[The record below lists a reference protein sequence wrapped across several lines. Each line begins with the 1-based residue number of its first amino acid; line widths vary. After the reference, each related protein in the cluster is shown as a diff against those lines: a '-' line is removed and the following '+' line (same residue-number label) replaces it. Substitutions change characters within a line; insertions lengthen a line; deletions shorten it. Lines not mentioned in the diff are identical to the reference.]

1 MFIISYFDKIICFF
15 SRILICISLYCY
27 YSYIILDL
35 LRYLCVLLSMSVRP
49 SVNPQVSLYL
59 NGRIVIF
66 SAANEDRLLKFL
78 FKIPITCGHVLHCF
92 VRLSVGQA

>member
-1 MFIISYFDKIICFF
+1 
-15 SRILICISLYCY
+15 
-27 YSYIILDL
+27 
-35 LRYLCVLLSMSVRP
+35 MSVRP

-66 SAANEDRLLKFL
+66 SAVNEDRLLKFL